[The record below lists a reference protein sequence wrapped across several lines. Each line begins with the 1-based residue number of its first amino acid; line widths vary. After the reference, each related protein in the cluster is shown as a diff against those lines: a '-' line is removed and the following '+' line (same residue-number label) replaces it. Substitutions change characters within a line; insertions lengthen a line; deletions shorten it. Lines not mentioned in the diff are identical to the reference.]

1 MQTMT
6 STVGPLLGEEA
17 TISRVYQNAGAD
29 THVVDVFHGIV
40 TGEPIAITAKMNS
53 RADEVVKSV
62 VQKLALGNAND
73 YELTEVFSSGGQI
86 CKERRLLGIE
96 NPVKIQLLWPRLSM
110 SSSSSQTDAHQP
122 GYSFV
127 LRRKEPLQKAGAGWV
142 DSAELNP
149 IEGFLTRFLQQPRNR
164 EYQDL
169 CNLPDLNETTLLE
182 NLKKRFNNGMIYTYV
197 GSILIS
203 INPFR
208 FFPIYNPKYVR
219 MYQNRNLSD
228 LPPHIFAIA
237 DSAYYTMMKTRTNQC
252 IVISGESG
260 SGKTESTNLLLHHL
274 SALSQRGFY
283 SDGIEQSI
291 LGVGP
296 VLEVSSRDFCSSCAP
311 PRKLCYD
318 DYTDCTLLVGRLDGE
333 GEDWPRALICRG

>member
-1 MQTMT
+1 MYVMQAMT
-6 STVGPLLGEEA
+6 STVGPLRGEEA
-17 TISRVYQNAGAD
+17 TVVSSVYHNAGPD
-29 THVVDVFHGIV
+29 TYKVDVFHGV
-40 TGEPIAITAKMNS
+40 VFNLAGEPITIPAKMNS
-53 RADEVVKSV
+53 RADEVVTSV
-62 VQKLALGNAND
+62 IKELALGNPND

-86 CKERRLLGIE
+86 CKERRLHANE

-110 SSSSSQTDAHQP
+110 SSSSSLSDAHQP
-122 GYSFV
+122 GYNFM
-127 LRRKEPLQKAGAGWV
+127 LRRKEPQQKAGVWV

-149 IEGFLTRFLQQPRNR
+149 IESFLTRFLQQPRNR

-237 DSAYYTMMKTRTNQC
+237 DSAYHAMMKTRANQC

-296 VLEVSSRDFCSSCAP
+296 VLEVSCRR
-311 PRKLCYD
+311 RKMQVSVA
-318 DYTDCTLLVGRLDGE
+318 TIEKV
-333 GEDWPRALICRG
+333 